1 MSQLRS
7 RFLSFFD
14 RKAHN
19 VIASSPIVPQ
29 GDPTLLF
36 TSAGMVPF
44 KPYFLGLKSG
54 ISRAASC
61 QRCFRTT
68 DIERVGTTIRHLT
81 FFEMLGNFS
90 FGDYFKPDAIA
101 WAWDFLTKEAGLD
114 PKLLTPTVFK
124 EDEEAFKL
132 WSKLPIVNPVVKLG
146 EDTNFWAVGPTGPC
160 GPCSEIY
167 FDLGAELSCGKPG
180 CAPGCD
186 CDRYLE
192 IWNLVFMQFD
202 RQADGKLVPLP
213 QKNIDTG
220 MGLERL
226 TLATSGKK
234 TPFETELFWPIMESA
249 AGILNTIPGKN
260 AQTKL
265 AFRIIGDHA
274 RGACV
279 LAAEGIIPSNVERG
293 YVLRRLIRRAVR
305 YGQILGYHGPFLHKL
320 VEPTLKILGE
330 QYPELAKARTQI
342 ENTIRA
348 EEDRFLETLEKG
360 ERELRVI
367 LESNPKQIPGEV
379 AFKLYDTFGFP
390 FELTKEICVGAG
402 VSVDDAGF
410 AKAQTQ
416 AAEIARAGWRG
427 SGEKPAISYEGFVKA
442 NLGLHCEFHGYQ
454 TMSLETRVVGVTRYK
469 KADLAADQ
477 NAEQQLLPG
486 DEGEVILHKTP
497 FYPEGGGQVGDRGVI
512 FDDVGNKVAEVHD
525 TQRPHPDIIA
535 HRVTAL
541 RLIRPGLKVKAEVDR
556 HHRETVRY
564 HHTATH
570 LLNAALKQVLGPNIR
585 QAGSLVAPDK
595 LRFDFTH
602 PKPVSLDEQKLIE
615 DSVNAAIAADMP
627 VEPQERPVADVE
639 SLGATVLLGENY
651 GEKPRF
657 LLIGPKGWSDPSQ
670 RYSLELC
677 GGTHVHHTGEIR
689 HMKIVKESSV
699 AAGIRRIEAV
709 AGPALEEHQKMV
721 EEGHRKQLQD
731 MLEKYL
737 KLTAEV
743 QELTGKPFKAIPRK
757 LPDPDTAPLP
767 EIKRSIE
774 ALRELEKMLKAE
786 LFNLKSQ
793 ALAQQAH
800 VGRVIFDIG
809 PIKACVQKFKEAEIA
824 TLRSL
829 SDQIKRE
836 LGTAVVFLGSTE
848 RDRLAF
854 VVGVTADLAGKG
866 QDAGDIAKKMAEVMG
881 GKAGGRADFAQGG
894 GPDYDWDTLV
904 KKFTS
909 LVEASVKTKNNH

>member
-14 RKAHN
+14 RRAHN
-19 VIASSPIVPQ
+19 VVASTAIVPQ

-54 ISRAASC
+54 LSRAASC

-68 DIERVGTTIRHLT
+68 DIDRVGTTIRHLT

-90 FGDYFKPDAIA
+90 FGDYFKAEAIA
-101 WAWDFLTKEAGLD
+101 WAWEFLTKEAGLD
-114 PKLLTPTVFK
+114 PKRLTPTVFK
-124 EDEEAFKL
+124 DDDEALRL
-132 WSKLPIVNPVVKLG
+132 WSKQPIVNPVIRLG

-167 FDLGAELSCGKPG
+167 LDLGAELSCGQPS

-192 IWNLVFMQFD
+192 IWNLVFMQFA
-202 RQADGKLVPLP
+202 RQEDGSLRPLP

-226 TLATSGKK
+226 TLAVSGKK
-234 TPFETELFWPIMESA
+234 SPFETELFLPIVEA
-249 AGILNTIPGKN
+249 AADLLKAPPDQN
-260 AQTKL
+260 KL
-265 AFRIIGDHA
+265 AFRIIADHA
-274 RGACV
+274 RAASV

-305 YGQILGYHGPFLHKL
+305 YGQLLGHKGPFLHQL

-330 QYPELAKARTQI
+330 QYPELAKARSQI
-342 ENTIRA
+342 ENTLRA

-360 ERELRVI
+360 ERELRQI
-367 LESNPKQIPGEV
+367 LETKPQAIPGEV

-390 FELTKEICVGAG
+390 FELTKEICVAAG
-402 VSVDDAGF
+402 VSVDDQGF
-410 AKAQTQ
+410 ARAQQ
-416 AAEIARAGWRG
+416 EAVQVARAGWRG
-427 SGEKPAISYEGFVKA
+427 SGEKATLNYDAFAKENV
-442 NLGLHCEFHGYQ
+442 GLHCEFHGYQ
-454 TMSLETRVVGVTRYK
+454 TMNLETRVIGVFRYNK
-469 KADLAADQ
+469 KTAVEETK
-477 NAEQQLLPG
+477 AEKELLPG
-486 DEGEVILHKTP
+486 DEGEVVLHKTP
-497 FYPEGGGQVGDRGVI
+497 FYAESGGQVGDKGVL

-525 TQRPHPDIIA
+525 VQRPHPDIIV
-535 HRVTAL
+535 HHVTAL
-541 RLIRPGLKVKAEVDR
+541 RLIRPGLKVRAEVDK

-570 LLNAALKQVLGPNIR
+570 LLNAALRQVLGPMIR
-585 QAGSLVAPDK
+585 QAGSLVAPDR

-602 PKPVSLDEQKLIE
+602 PKSLTEEQIKAVE

-627 VEPQERPVADVE
+627 VECQERPVADVE
-639 SLGATVLLGENY
+639 PLGATVLLGENY

-657 LLIGPKGWSDPSQ
+657 VLIGPSGWKDPHQ
-670 RYSLELC
+670 RYSLALC
-677 GGTHVHHTGEIR
+677 GGTHVHRTGEIR
-689 HMKIVKESSV
+689 HMKIVKESAV

-709 AGPALEEHQKMV
+709 AGPALEEHQRMM
-721 EEGHRKQLQD
+721 EEGQRKQLQE
-731 MLEKYL
+731 MLERYL
-737 KLTAEV
+737 RLTAEI
-743 QELTGKPFKAIPRK
+743 QELTGKPFKAIPRR
-757 LPDPDTAPLP
+757 LPNPETDPLP
-767 EIKRSIE
+767 EIKRSLE

-786 LFNLKSQ
+786 LQNLKAQ
-793 ALAQQAH
+793 TLARQAH
-800 VGRVIFDIG
+800 VGRITLDIG
-809 PIKACVQKFKEAEIA
+809 NVKVCLQKFREAELA
-824 TLRSL
+824 TLRSM
-829 SDQIKRE
+829 SDEIRRE
-836 LGTAVVFLGSTE
+836 LGTGVVFLGSTE
-848 RDRLAF
+848 DERLSF
-854 VVGVTADLAGKG
+854 VVGVTQDLAGKTLN
-866 QDAGDIAKKMAEVMG
+866 AGELAKTVAQMMG

-904 KKFTS
+904 NKVTS
-909 LVEASVKTKNNH
+909 TIRATVRHDGGS